1 MLSKQEVL
9 ISSKSES
16 PFSKGENRHRWIWK
30 YIVFG
35 GLLPL
40 AVILAGSFVS
50 VWLMKT
56 APQAKTQPQKR
67 NATLVEVRTVD
78 YTSQQTVIPGMGTVT
93 AARNVEIIPQ
103 VSGKIIELSS
113 NLVPGGYLQ
122 KGETLLKIDPT
133 DYRLTVRERA
143 ADVAKAE
150 SDLHLEQGNQLI
162 AQKEYSLLGEV
173 VTDQEKALMLRRPQL
188 GNLQAALEAARAKLD
203 KAKVDLART
212 ELTAPFN
219 AVVLSRKVN
228 LGTQA
233 SQSSALATLVDT
245 DIFWVEVSVKV
256 SQLGWIKIPRTSG
269 DKGALVRIYDTAAWG
284 GRVHRQGRVIRLK
297 SDLESE
303 GRMARLLIQVEDP
316 LSLIKDN
323 RSKPRMLMG
332 SYVRVEIEGNALD
345 SAMAVEREFIRNGNS
360 VWVMTPEGKLAVR
373 PVDIAFRGADLLLIT
388 GGIESGE
395 QLIITDLAAPVEG
408 MALKTLDN
416 NTGQTTTG
424 QAGEQGDQS

>member
-1 MLSKQEVL
+1 MLSKQEVS
-9 ISSKSES
+9 ISSKPDT
-16 PFSKGENRHRWIWK
+16 PFSKGENRHRRIWK

-40 AVILAGSFVS
+40 AVILAGSFIS

-78 YTSQQTVIPGMGTVT
+78 YTSQQTVISGMGTVT
-93 AARNVEIIPQ
+93 AASNVEIIPQ
-103 VSGKIIELSS
+103 VSGRIIKLSP

-162 AQKEYSLLGEV
+162 AQKEYSLLGEM

-233 SQSSALATLVDT
+233 SQSSALATLVGT
-245 DIFWVEVSVKV
+245 DIFWVEVSVQV
-256 SQLGWIKIPRTSG
+256 SQLSWIKIPRTSG

-284 GRVHRQGRVIRLK
+284 GGVHRQGRVIRLK

-316 LSLIKDN
+316 LSLTQDN

-345 SAMAVEREFIRNGNS
+345 SAMAVEREFIRNGSS

-373 PVDIAFRGADLLLIT
+373 PVDIAFRGADRLLIT

-408 MALKTLDN
+408 MAIKTLDN
-416 NTGQTTTG
+416 NPGQTTTG
-424 QAGEQGDQS
+424 QAGGQGDQS